1 MGPVSTHGDGSN
13 GHVHTLTPFDTR
25 ARRGV
30 YWKAAWCLSTAVAR
44 REQDEHGRLRVPDLS
59 LLNQLQRVRE
69 SHRFKRHEFVSLTL
83 ALSPREPGGD
93 KPVDSFVGETGSRVK
108 REQRLDR
115 VRRAT
120 GLLQ

>member
-1 MGPVSTHGDGSN
+1 MRAEPCRWDQCPRTATARMDTS
-13 GHVHTLTPFDTR
+13 HTLTPFDTR

-30 YWKAAWCLSTAVAR
+30 NGKATWCLSTTAIAR

-93 KPVDSFVGETGSRVK
+93 KPVDPFVGETGSRV
-108 REQRLDR
+108 
-115 VRRAT
+115 
-120 GLLQ
+120 